1 MNVER
6 SVMLLY
12 ETKKLVIP
20 PDEDP
25 FWVVFV
31 RSDKGQVVPVVAGGV
46 VDLAITELDGKIVEM
61 KKIREPLRE
70 T

>member
-1 MNVER
+1 MI
-6 SVMLLY
+6 LY
-12 ETKKLVIP
+12 QTKTLVTP

-31 RSDKGQVVPVVAGGV
+31 RSDEGQVIPVVTGGV
-46 VDLAITELDGKIVEM
+46 VDLAINEFDGKIVEM

-70 T
+70 H

>member
-1 MNVER
+1 
-6 SVMLLY
+6 MLLY
-12 ETKKLVIP
+12 QTKKLVNP

-31 RSDKGQVVPVVAGGV
+31 RSDDGQAIPVVTGGV
-46 VDLAITELDGKIVEM
+46 VDLAINELDGKIVEM

-70 T
+70 N

>member
-1 MNVER
+1 
-6 SVMLLY
+6 MLLY
-12 ETKKLVIP
+12 QTKKLVTP

-31 RSDKGQVVPVVAGGV
+31 RSDEGRVIPVVTGGV
-46 VDLAITELDGKIVEM
+46 VDLAINELGGKIIEM

-70 T
+70 S

>member
-1 MNVER
+1 
-6 SVMLLY
+6 MLVY
-12 ETKKLVIP
+12 QTKKLVTP

-31 RSDKGQVVPVVAGGV
+31 RSDDGQAIPVVTGGV
-46 VDLAITELDGKIVEM
+46 VDLAINEFDGKIVEM

-70 T
+70 N